1 MAKLSL
7 QRNGTEAT
15 SVMTTLGP
23 DGSYAVLGEF
33 DATTKGPKLTV
44 IPLGSGNT
52 CPAYKPPPLPAG
64 PPPSD
69 AGAEGGAGG

>member
-7 QRNGTEAT
+7 QRNGTEQT
-15 SVMTTLGP
+15 SVMTTLAP

-44 IPLGSGNT
+44 VPLGTGNT
-52 CPAYKPPPLPAG
+52 CPAYKPPALPAG
-64 PPPSD
+64 PSPSD
-69 AGAEGGAGG
+69 GGTGG